1 MKQPDIKKRRGG
13 ASILCP
19 QCDRPS
25 RVVQTRRHDDGVR
38 RERLCLFCH
47 DVFDTIEKHLSTAT
61 RPCTAPAWCTVMGI
75 KQ

>member
-1 MKQPDIKKRRGG
+1 
-13 ASILCP
+13 
-19 QCDRPS
+19 
-25 RVVQTRRHDDGVR
+25 VVQTRRHDDGVR